1 LHSIIV
7 ETPQISLVDGASVI
21 YRVTLAT
28 DD

>member
-1 LHSIIV
+1 V
-7 ETPQISLVDGASVI
+7 ETTEVSLVDGASVI